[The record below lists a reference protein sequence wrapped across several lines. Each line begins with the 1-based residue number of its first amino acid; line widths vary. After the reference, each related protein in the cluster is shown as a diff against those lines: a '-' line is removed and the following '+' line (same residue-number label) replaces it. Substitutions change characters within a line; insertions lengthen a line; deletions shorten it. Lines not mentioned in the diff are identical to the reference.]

1 MTQAEVLMTPEEAP
15 VLTIEDVSIQ
25 FGDFK
30 AVKHVSTEVGK
41 NEVRFFIGPNGAGKT
56 TILDAICG
64 KNRVS
69 GGHIIFHGENGTKD
83 VSKMKEYAI
92 SDLGIGRKFQAPS
105 VFQGI
110 TIEENMELAVARRHS
125 LYSTTFRKLSKEK
138 QDYMNHVLEFIG
150 LADKRF
156 KYPGSLSH
164 GEKQWLE
171 IGMLLAASPKLKQN
185 TDSSSPFSSI
195 IFRNIPSAIGLRQM
209 LAVQTNTIFMIIVIP
224 LCIQRA
230 FRPPLFYQPLASYQ
244 VFPTLASATI
254 GTVRETAPSISSVRI
269 RAACSASS
277 SGASTI
283 SSS

>member
-1 MTQAEVLMTPEEAP
+1 MTTKASKISRSFRLDRFLALWPLISTPISRQTA
-15 VLTIEDVSIQ
+15 TA
-25 FGDFK
+25 F
-30 AVKHVSTEVGK
+30 
-41 NEVRFFIGPNGAGKT
+41 
-56 TILDAICG
+56 
-64 KNRVS
+64 S
-69 GGHIIFHGENGTKD
+69 GGRF
-83 VSKMKEYAI
+83 
-92 SDLGIGRKFQAPS
+92 PS
-105 VFQGI
+105 
-110 TIEENMELAVARRHS
+110 
-125 LYSTTFRKLSKEK
+125 
-138 QDYMNHVLEFIG
+138 
-150 LADKRF
+150 
-156 KYPGSLSH
+156 
-164 GEKQWLE
+164 
-171 IGMLLAASPKLKQN
+171 LAASPKLKQN